1 MLRRPRCQHCTRLV
15 SHHVESY
22 GRVSCLLALP
32 VMTTIAAAA
41 RQGAAYVLG
50 VPHHSLFAAP
60 TDADVA
66 NVHAPTR
73 MQMFHH
79 PTGCDG
85 HSTCLTISFMYFYWG
100 FPFLLFCY
108 CLFFSCY
115 WSSWSRMQV
124 DRCRPACVLTH
135 HSSSL
140 RGANCVLPSGVLA
153 SQSFVDCVSIGRTY
167 LLLWV
172 KNRPSDRNCITALI
186 WGSFWTGWP
195 ATHNLYRSLVLYSP
209 LISCVFS
216 ATVKADFE

>member
-1 MLRRPRCQHCTRLV
+1 M
-15 SHHVESY
+15 ESY

-85 HSTCLTISFMYFYWG
+85 HSTCHNFFYVLLLG
-100 FPFLLFCY
+100 VSLLIVLLLFVFFLLLEFLVQNAGRSMSA
-108 CLFFSCY
+108 CLRS
-115 WSSWSRMQV
+115 
-124 DRCRPACVLTH
+124 
-135 HSSSL
+135 HSSFIL
-140 RGANCVLPSGVLA
+140 IKRGEL
-153 SQSFVDCVSIGRTY
+153 
-167 LLLWV
+167 
-172 KNRPSDRNCITALI
+172 RPSVRPV
-186 WGSFWTGWP
+186 S
-195 ATHNLYRSLVLYSP
+195 
-209 LISCVFS
+209 
-216 ATVKADFE
+216 